1 MTALANTTTHLEQ
14 EQGHIETSRAQTARR
29 TIHITFGG
37 LLFTFVSVLVVLA
50 GLNSEANLL
59 VLLFGIAAGA
69 LFINAILP
77 MLMLRKIE
85 VDRIMPEGVVA
96 DRPFAVA
103 YRIRNHRK
111 RLRAWGL
118 TITETP
124 VAGRPARFPSAFI
137 ECLPPRQEQRV
148 ETLGKCPRRTHL
160 ALTGI
165 RISCGYPFGLFVC
178 TLETP
183 SAGSLTVYPAMGR
196 LRHDPWK
203 STPASQSQSARMA
216 RERENP
222 DEFIGVREY
231 REGDNYHWIHWRR
244 SARTGELVV
253 REMIPLRQT
262 RVIIMLDPWPDA
274 GATGSRQQ
282 EDTDDGNGRAERL
295 ISAAATAVCTALEQG
310 HRVGLIG
317 RSAEPVVIAPT
328 AGKTHRQ
335 RLLKELA
342 CMEPGTQTPFDE
354 LVGRVH
360 WSTGWN
366 ARCLLLSSHIR
377 TAHQRVARILG
388 ARAEAILVMSPDNEP
403 FDALFD
409 LTNRGAPDRRRR

>member
-1 MTALANTTTHLEQ
+1 MTALADHTALLEQ
-14 EQGHIETSRAQTARR
+14 DRRDLDTARAR
-29 TIHITFGG
+29 PARQTVRITFSG
-37 LLFTFVSVLVVLA
+37 LLFAFVNTLVLLA

-59 VLLFGIAAGA
+59 VLLFGIGVGA
-69 LFINAILP
+69 LIVNAVLP
-77 MLMLRKIE
+77 MLMLRRLE
-85 VDRIMPEGVVA
+85 VDRVMPEGVVA
-96 DRPFAVA
+96 DRPFVVA
-103 YRIRNHRK
+103 YRIKNHRK

-124 VAGRPARFPSAFI
+124 AEGWSARFPTAFVQ
-137 ECLPPRQEQRV
+137 CLLPRQEQRV

-165 RISCGYPFGLFVC
+165 RVICGYPFGLFAC

-183 SAGSLTVYPAMGR
+183 SAGNLTVYPAMGR

-203 STPASQSQSARMA
+203 NTASSQSRSVRMV

-262 RVIIMLDPWPDA
+262 RLIIMLDPWPDS
-274 GATGSRQQ
+274 GVTRSRQQ
-282 EDTDDGNGRAERL
+282 EDADYTSSRAERL
-295 ISAAATAVCTALEQG
+295 ISAAATAVYSSLEQG

-317 RSAEPVVIAPT
+317 RSAEPVVIAPST
-328 AGKTHRQ
+328 GPAHRQ

-342 CMEPGTQTPFDE
+342 CMEPGAQTPFDE
-354 LVGRVH
+354 LVGRIH
-360 WSTGWN
+360 WSAGWN
-366 ARCLLLSSHIR
+366 ARCLLLSSQIR
-377 TAHQRVARILG
+377 TDHQRVARIIG

-409 LTNRGAPDRRRR
+409 LANRGAPVRRSR

>member
-1 MTALANTTTHLEQ
+1 
-14 EQGHIETSRAQTARR
+14 
-29 TIHITFGG
+29 
-37 LLFTFVSVLVVLA
+37 
-50 GLNSEANLL
+50 
-59 VLLFGIAAGA
+59 
-69 LFINAILP
+69 
-77 MLMLRKIE
+77 
-85 VDRIMPEGVVA
+85 
-96 DRPFAVA
+96 
-103 YRIRNHRK
+103 
-111 RLRAWGL
+111 
-118 TITETP
+118 
-124 VAGRPARFPSAFI
+124 
-137 ECLPPRQEQRV
+137 
-148 ETLGKCPRRTHL
+148 
-160 ALTGI
+160 
-165 RISCGYPFGLFVC
+165 
-178 TLETP
+178 
-183 SAGSLTVYPAMGR
+183 
-196 LRHDPWK
+196 
-203 STPASQSQSARMA
+203 
-216 RERENP
+216 
-222 DEFIGVREY
+222 
-231 REGDNYHWIHWRR
+231 
-244 SARTGELVV
+244 
-253 REMIPLRQT
+253 
-262 RVIIMLDPWPDA
+262 VIIMLDPWPDA

-342 CMEPGTQTPFDE
+342 CMEPGAQTPFDE